1 MTLTNIRSKIRY
13 LLGDISTNNYSD
25 INVDRAINDY
35 YNNAISIALKE
46 SGSWEVQGEVAT
58 ADLVADQQEYVC
70 PTDLLNLKRIE
81 VNFEDAAED
90 LWKVM
95 KIKDMSNMHGAL
107 SNKTTSMDS
116 SFVRLYDNSIFFENP
131 VETDITAGIKIY
143 YSVEAT
149 ALSDGAH
156 TTNLPEHLNSYLIHG
171 ACLDYSIRISN
182 TDGVNLYR
190 TLLQEDEARI
200 ILHYTSKLP
209 AVKTRLSVK
218 SESYN

>member
-1 MTLTNIRSKIRY
+1 
-13 LLGDISTNNYSD
+13 
-25 INVDRAINDY
+25 
-35 YNNAISIALKE
+35 
-46 SGSWEVQGEVAT
+46 
-58 ADLVADQQEYVC
+58 
-70 PTDLLNLKRIE
+70 
-81 VNFEDAAED
+81 
-90 LWKVM
+90 
-95 KIKDMSNMHGAL
+95 MSNMSTVL
-107 SNKTTSMDS
+107 SNQTTSADS
-116 SFVRLYDNSIFFENP
+116 SYVRLYDNSIFFENP
-131 VETDITAGIKIY
+131 IETAVTAGLKIY

-149 ALSDGAH
+149 ELSDAAH

-218 SESYN
+218 TEDYN